1 MIGGDKGPVERL
13 TPLFQSLAP
22 APDKGW
28 GHVGPSGAGHYVK
41 MVHNGIEYGLM
52 ESYAEG
58 FDVLRAKKDYP
69 FDLAQISTIWRWG
82 SVVRSWLLDLT
93 ADVLTKNPELKGI
106 GAYVRD
112 SGEGRWTVMES
123 IALDI
128 PAPVIMLALERR
140 LRSREA
146 EPFAE
151 KLLAAMRQEFGGH
164 AIKTE

>member
-1 MIGGDKGPVERL
+1 
-13 TPLFQSLAP
+13 
-22 APDKGW
+22 
-28 GHVGPSGAGHYVK
+28 
-41 MVHNGIEYGLM
+41 
-52 ESYAEG
+52 
-58 FDVLRAKKDYP
+58 
-69 FDLAQISTIWRWG
+69 
-82 SVVRSWLLDLT
+82 
-93 ADVLTKNPELKGI
+93 
-106 GAYVRD
+106 
-112 SGEGRWTVMES
+112 MES